1 MNPPKWSVRFLA
13 WFCPDELLEGI
24 LGDLMEQFEKNGE
37 MLGPG
42 RAKLI
47 FIWNVLRLFHPAIL
61 FRNQITLTVMNIGML
76 KSHLRVAG
84 RNMLRHKF
92 FSSINI
98 LGLSCTIAFVLLA
111 FLFIRKERSFDQF
124 HTHKDSVFRVYQDLV
139 NRETGQSVRK
149 SAVTAIPLAR
159 DLADALPGIAH
170 YTRYAST
177 SGTAFKGA
185 EPFDELIHFVDPGF
199 LEMFD
204 FPLVEGNRNMTL
216 DEPNDIVLSE
226 EMAEKYFGTTSAIGR
241 ELKLNLSDTTVT
253 LAVSGIVDNRK
264 VVSSLPFDF
273 LMPIEQLKLAVS
285 ESTFNSYNYGL
296 VENYIQLAT
305 DTDQRSI
312 TPLLTE
318 AIEKIS
324 PPEENR
330 VVYGLQP
337 LAGIHFEDEV
347 IGNARYTSPRK
358 LYFMMALALLVVSIA
373 CINFIIL
380 STGQALSRFKEI
392 GVRKT
397 LGALQGQLRRQLVV
411 ESFFTCMLAGIL
423 GLGIAW
429 MLTPVFNQLVDSLFN
444 FSIGFSELG
453 FLLLVMLVIA
463 LITGGLQASVI
474 VKKRVS
480 DTLSGKNSLAGKRS
494 WFSEGLIVLQFGLSI
509 ILIIGAVTIRNQMQY
524 IQQKDLGFNEERL
537 VEIGLPSTA
546 DLEGTQQL
554 IDRFAYL
561 ARQDQRVLDVSA
573 SMNNSREPWTEL
585 VFEQNDGSKEALFF
599 NQIDRAYLE
608 TMGVEL
614 VSGKNFDPDQK
625 NAKQAIL
632 VNESL
637 VRHFGWEDPFSQQI
651 PGKNFKGSHQI
662 IGVVKDFHFSSLH
675 QQIKPLILAMDE
687 EAVVSGVTGLSTY
700 VWPPNLYQLV
710 VRIGPGEIE
719 GVMEHLEA
727 SWKSIFP
734 DKAFAYHF
742 VDEVLAAK
750 YAEEKRWGRVLN
762 WASIFAVSIAWL
774 GLLSLMRLSV
784 QRRTKEIGIRKILG
798 SSTLNVILLLTRR
811 YFWLVLIGSCLAWPV
826 AWILLR
832 RWLESFSYRIELNP
846 ILFLLVGLTV
856 LAITLASIGLQS
868 MRAARANPVKA
879 LKVE

>member
-1 MNPPKWSVRFLA
+1 MNPPKWSVRFLE

-24 LGDLMEQFEKNGE
+24 LGDLTEQFEENRE
-37 MLGPG
+37 ILGSG
-42 RAKLI
+42 RARRI
-47 FIWNVLRLFHPAIL
+47 FIWNVLRLFHPSIL
-61 FRNQITLTVMNIGML
+61 FRNQINLTVMNIGML

-92 FSSINI
+92 FSFINI
-98 LGLSCTIAFVLLA
+98 LGLSCTIAFVLLT
-111 FLFIRKERSFDQF
+111 FLFIRKEQSFDQF
-124 HTHKDSVFRVYQDLV
+124 HTNKNSVFRVYHDLV
-139 NRETGQSVRK
+139 KRETGQSVRK

-159 DLADALPGIAH
+159 DLAEALPGISH
-170 YTRYAST
+170 YSRYAST
-177 SGTAFKGA
+177 SGTVFKA
-185 EPFDELIHFVDPGF
+185 TDPYDELIHFVDPGF

-204 FPLVEGNRNMTL
+204 FPLVAGSKQTAL
-216 DEPNDIVLSE
+216 DAPSDIVLSE
-226 EMAEKYFGTTSAIGR
+226 AMAEKYFGR
-241 ELKLNLSDTTVT
+241 EPAVGKELELTLGDTTVS
-253 LAVSGIVDNRK
+253 LSVSGIIDNRK
-264 VVSSLPFDF
+264 AISSLPFDF
-273 LMPIEQLKLAVS
+273 LMPIEQYKLAVS

-296 VENYIQLAT
+296 VENYIQLA
-305 DTDQRSI
+305 DRRDQPAI

-318 AIEKIS
+318 TIEKIT
-324 PPEENR
+324 PPDENR
-330 VVYGLQP
+330 VVYKLQS
-337 LAGIHFEDEV
+337 LAGLHFEDEV

-373 CINFIIL
+373 CINFITL
-380 STGQALSRFKEI
+380 STGQALGRFKEI

-397 LGALQGQLRRQLVV
+397 LGALRGQLRRQLVV
-411 ESFFTCMLAGIL
+411 ESFFTCMLAGIA

-429 MLTPVFNQLVDSLFN
+429 MLTPVFTQLVDSVFN

-453 FLLLVMLVIA
+453 FLLSVMLIIA
-463 LITGGLQASVI
+463 LVTGGLQASVI
-474 VKKRVS
+474 VKRQVS
-480 DTLSGKNSLAGKRS
+480 DTLSGKNNLAGKGS
-494 WFSEGLIVLQFGLSI
+494 WFSEGLVVLQFGLSI
-509 ILIIGAVTIRNQMQY
+509 LLIIGALTIRDQMQF

-537 VEIGLPSTA
+537 LEIGLPATT
-546 DLEGTQQL
+546 DLESTQQL

-561 ARQDQRVLDVSA
+561 ARQDQRILEVSA

-585 VFEQNDGSKEALFF
+585 VFEQTDGSKETLFF

-608 TMGVEL
+608 TMGIEL
-614 VSGKNFDPDQK
+614 VAGKDFDPDQK

-637 VRHFGWEDPFSQQI
+637 VRHFGWNDPFSQQI
-651 PGKNFKGSHQI
+651 PGKNFEGGHQI
-662 IGVVKDFHFSSLH
+662 IGVVRDFHFSSLH
-675 QQIKPLILAMDE
+675 QQIKPLILALDE

-700 VWPPNLYQLV
+700 VWPPNLYQVV
-710 VRIGPGEIE
+710 VRIGPGALE
-719 GVMEHLEA
+719 GVMEQLETN
-727 SWKSIFP
+727 WRSIFP

-784 QRRTKEIGIRKILG
+784 QRRTKEIGIRKVLG
-798 SSTLNVILLLTRR
+798 SSTVNVILLLTRR

-826 AWILLR
+826 AWLMLR

-846 ILFLLVGLTV
+846 MLFLLVGLTV